1 MKKVI
6 LLIAAFVMVL
16 GLAACGNSNQEDGW
30 DKTKNITVY
39 TRDTTSGT
47 RAGFM
52 GGIGFDDAE
61 DSNDVL
67 VDGFIT
73 KNNAGIME
81 AMTTDEYG
89 IGYVSLASVDNT
101 VKGLYY
107 DGVEPTIAN
116 VINNT
121 YGLKRPFNYITRE
134 QVVGGNGYETQD
146 ELDIVLAFV
155 AFMGTPDGAAIIT
168 DKGAVPLDSL
178 QSWDDIKDS
187 HSVCATGTDNSDVT
201 IKFGGS
207 DSIVKIAEALSAAF
221 APKCGNFVPNHD
233 HTGSGDGYKRTQG
246 ANSDWSNA
254 EAKHIGFASRPF
266 KTNGDEGT
274 TVTQENLS
282 DDVTKGQLGWDAIV
296 AVVHKDNEVTNV
308 TAEDLKKIYEG
319 TYTTWAD
326 LLSE

>member
-1 MKKVI
+1 MKKAI
-6 LLIAAFVMVL
+6 LLIAAFVMTL
-16 GLAACGNSNQEDGW
+16 GLAACGNSGEEAPNW
-30 DKTKNITVY
+30 YNTKNITVY

-52 GGIGFDDAE
+52 DGIGFDDAAG
-61 DSNDVL
+61 SNDVL

-89 IGYVSLASVDNT
+89 IGYVSLAALDDS
-101 VKGLYY
+101 VKGLNY
-107 DGVEPTIAN
+107 DGVEPSIVN

-121 YGLKRPFNYITRE
+121 YGLKRPFNYITRTQE
-134 QVVGGNGYETQD
+134 VSDTGYKTQT
-146 ELDIVLAFV
+146 ELDLVLAFV
-155 AFMGTPDGAAIIT
+155 AFMGSSDGAAIIT
-168 DKGAVPLDSL
+168 DKGAVPLEST
-178 QSWDDIKDS
+178 QSWDDIKTNYP
-187 HSVCATGTDNSDVT
+187 VCTDDNSSVT

-246 ANSDWSNA
+246 ENSAWTNA

-274 TVTQENLS
+274 TIDQTGL
-282 DDVTKGQLGWDAIV
+282 DADPTKGQLAWDAIV
-296 AVVHKDNEVTNV
+296 AIVHLDNELDSV
-308 TAEDLKKIYEG
+308 TADELKKIYEG
-319 TYTTWAD
+319 TYSTWAN
-326 LLSE
+326 LVE

>member
-6 LLIAAFVMVL
+6 LLIATLVLTL
-16 GLAACGNSNQEDGW
+16 GLAACGNATEEGW

-52 GGIGFDDAE
+52 DGIGFDEAE
-61 DSNDVL
+61 GSNDVL
-67 VDGFIT
+67 VDGFII

-81 AMTTDEYG
+81 AMDTDEYG

-101 VKGLYY
+101 VKGLSYA
-107 DGVEPTIAN
+107 GVEPTIAN

-121 YGLKRPFNYITRE
+121 YGLKRPFNFVTRVQE
-134 QVVGGNGYETQD
+134 VSTTGYQTQA

-155 AFMGTPDGAAIIT
+155 AFMGTSDGAAIIT
-168 DKGAVPLDSL
+168 DKGAVPLDNTE
-178 QSWDDIKDS
+178 SWDDIKANY
-187 HSVCATGTDNSDVT
+187 SVCSDDNSSVT

-246 ANSDWSNA
+246 ANSDWALA

-266 KTNGDEGT
+266 KTDGSEGT
-274 TVTQENLS
+274 DVIQTALDT
-282 DDVTKGQLGWDAIV
+282 DVTKGQLAWDAIV
-296 AVVHKDNEVTNV
+296 AVVHLDNELDNV
-308 TAEDLKKIYEG
+308 TADDLKKIYEG
-319 TYTTWAD
+319 TYKTWAD
-326 LLSE
+326 LLS